1 MDLRLRL
8 AESYWFVEICVLTVS
23 AITAVLDDAGEI
35 FDPYLQR
42 LAAFWQATVGRLRLH
57 PAKTCQS
64 RLTSNFN
71 YLRHLVP
78 N

>member
-57 PAKTCQS
+57 PANTRPS
-64 RLTSNFN
+64 GSLSI
-71 YLRHLVP
+71 
-78 N
+78 